1 MELDAKRPL
10 LIATGGTKT
19 DTFSGGGWLIST
31 TTGKITA
38 HGGNPIFG
46 YNDYM
51 HSHRYEIYATLALF
65 TFLNKYC
72 NYHQITNGSVNTLY
86 SNNEEIVMKLKA
98 IIKNKHT
105 YLHGYRMSEHEIV
118 LALIPILP
126 KFLQVCHI
134 KSHQDKIKGN
144 ENLTLPEQ
152 LNSIADELVDTYATA
167 PKKCHI
173 QSTPVA
179 IYFNGCY
186 SANDY
191 QQKLRSIAHFKQ
203 AKQYIKEKYN
213 WSEKIFHDV
222 DWTIHNRRIRK
233 TGRHSSTV
241 KLKFIYQFLPSG
253 KMNFDIPHQ
262 C

>member
-1 MELDAKRPL
+1 MYFPSIPNRQNFPRICQISANMETDVNSKGQNL
-10 LIATGGTKT
+10 LPQFISSGILRQT
-19 DTFSGGGWLIST
+19 TFTNRYWWNKDRYNLRRGWLISI

-51 HSHRYEIYATLALF
+51 HSHRSEIYATLALF
-65 TFLNKYC
+65 TFLNEYC
-72 NYHQITNGSVNTLY
+72 NYYQITNGSVNKLY

-126 KFLQVCHI
+126 KFLQVRHI
-134 KSHQDKIKGN
+134 KSHQDKVKGN
-144 ENLTLPEQ
+144 KNLTLPEQ
-152 LNSIADELVDTYATA
+152 LNSIVDDLVDAYATA

-179 IYFNGCY
+179 IYFNGY
-186 SANDY
+186 YIANDY
-191 QQKLRSIAHFKQ
+191 HQKLRSITHFK
-203 AKQYIKEKYN
+203 
-213 WSEKIFHDV
+213 
-222 DWTIHNRRIRK
+222 
-233 TGRHSSTV
+233 
-241 KLKFIYQFLPSG
+241 
-253 KMNFDIPHQ
+253 
-262 C
+262 